1 MGKKL
6 GVTAT
11 GLTTEKTAS
20 VYVAPKEDQV
30 EDINLVCKLSC
41 VKKLFQQ
48 LRDKS
53 METMKSGRC
62 VSPAGPG
69 PFYQIWTKIDDLAK
83 PVYNDLNILNELIE
97 DKYGDFENPGKH
109 CSVTHEPL
117 DPAELGEKICSFKS
131 IIQQGVIDVMT
142 NQALLPKK
150 GLNILDSMFN
160 QLWELGEK
168 GPGIVIPSWCQE
180 AIDSINKFEDSMID
194 AWDEVFDCWE
204 REFLTRLWSI
214 ELEHHTSNYERTQT
228 KYVQTTHNHQHIVD
242 PLTFMA
248 LASVTGDSK
257 NMDIT
262 PLKGVL
268 TCPGHLEKL
277 MKPVCIQYRMFNI
290 AHLARHYRS
299 DIKSLCQWMTSAIE
313 AIGIKFAAISTVMSD
328 PSLNGKCCNNI
339 PLAQINELR
348 EKNNELLTKVEKAYG
363 LYSNVDNMKNKKEYD
378 EEIAL
383 HELQPNKYS
392 NEDQLNISSSIQS
405 ESNQLNL
412 DGKVCKGGIMK
423 ELQPWNHM
431 SLKENKVTPKCIPS
445 KCVCNKFD
453 KVIESVS
460 GFESWTIEN

>member
-1 MGKKL
+1 
-6 GVTAT
+6 
-11 GLTTEKTAS
+11 
-20 VYVAPKEDQV
+20 
-30 EDINLVCKLSC
+30 
-41 VKKLFQQ
+41 
-48 LRDKS
+48 
-53 METMKSGRC
+53 
-62 VSPAGPG
+62 
-69 PFYQIWTKIDDLAK
+69 
-83 PVYNDLNILNELIE
+83 
-97 DKYGDFENPGKH
+97 
-109 CSVTHEPL
+109 
-117 DPAELGEKICSFKS
+117 
-131 IIQQGVIDVMT
+131 MT
-142 NQALLPKK
+142 NQAMIPKK

-160 QLWELGEK
+160 QLWELGEV
-168 GPGIVIPSWCQE
+168 GPNISLPGWCQQ
-180 AIDSINKFEDSMID
+180 AIDCINGFEDAMTD
-194 AWDEVFDCWE
+194 AWDEVYDCWE
-204 REFLTRLWSI
+204 REFITRLWRI
-214 ELEHHTSNYERTQT
+214 EVEHHGGGEGCPKNHKYMHENTVTTQHDHTHPVIGSTAPSGGDVHSHPVNIESQPSGSCDSSFQMTSELIG
-228 KYVQTTHNHQHIVD
+228 H
-242 PLTFMA
+242 
-248 LASVTGDSK
+248 
-257 NMDIT
+257 
-262 PLKGVL
+262 L
-268 TCPGHLEKL
+268 TCPGHLDDL
-277 MKPVCIQYRMFNI
+277 LKPVCVCYRKDDI
-290 AHLARHYRS
+290 EPLAKNYRS
-299 DIKSLCQWMTSAIE
+299 DLKNLCQWMTSAIE
-313 AIGIKFAAISTVMSD
+313 AIGLKFAAISTVMSD